1 MRKHTNLDKTVF
13 LNCKTQMSGLKKEK
27 DRKSAKVLGTK
38 CGVGGGKLR
47 LGGGGGKTSLPS
59 SAQAHEPDWE

>member
-1 MRKHTNLDKTVF
+1 
-13 LNCKTQMSGLKKEK
+13 MSGLKKEK